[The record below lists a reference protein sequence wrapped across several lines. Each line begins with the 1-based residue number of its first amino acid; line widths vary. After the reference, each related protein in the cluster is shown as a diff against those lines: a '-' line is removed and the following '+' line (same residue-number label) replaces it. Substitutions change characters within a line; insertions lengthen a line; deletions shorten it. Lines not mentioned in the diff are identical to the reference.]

1 MDMFRFKIYLCSA
14 LLMLGSLLISERAEA
29 ACESV
34 TVTNL
39 NFGNIYSDGNIDV
52 TATVSYECDV
62 TLGVL
67 STFPVCIQIGKSVQ
81 DSSVMDRRLRYEED
95 TLSYNI
101 YADAGRKIVWGDE
114 GITGSPSAQIF
125 RHSPVLVGVGKYKI
139 RGTQSI
145 YGRLPI
151 SNFMAHKAG
160 NYASELTVAVRSAS
174 INILDLLL
182 CTTVAPT
189 VRTLNVRANLVETC
203 TVSADPLNFG
213 SHPSN
218 FASPVQSTSTINT
231 ACNKGSDYQIGLNNG
246 QNAIGATRRMKAADG
261 SYIAYELYNNSSY
274 TQRWGSTEDTSE
286 VVQGIATGQNQQ
298 ATVYGQVQPQP
309 GLKAATYEDTIT
321 VTVTY

>member
-1 MDMFRFKIYLCSA
+1 MFKFKIYMFSA
-14 LLMLGSLLISERAEA
+14 LLMLGGLLMSERAEA
-29 ACESV
+29 ACDPV

-39 NFGNIYSDGNIDV
+39 NFGNIYTDGNIDV
-52 TATVSYECDV
+52 TALVSYECDV
-62 TLGVL
+62 TLGLL
-67 STFPVCIQIGKSVQ
+67 STFPVCIQIGKEGQ
-81 DSSVMDRRLRYEED
+81 DSSVMDRRLRSGED
-95 TLSYNI
+95 ALSYNI
-101 YADAGRKIVWGDE
+101 YADANRTIVWGDE

-125 RHSPVLVGVGKYKI
+125 RHPPVLVGLLTYKI
-139 RGTQSI
+139 FGTQTI

-151 SNFMAHKAG
+151 SNFMANKAG
-160 NYASELTVAVRSAS
+160 NYASTLTVTVRSTS

-189 VRTLNVRANLVETC
+189 VRSLNVSATLIEAC
-203 TVSADPLNFG
+203 TVSANPLNFG

-231 ACNKGSDYQIGLNNG
+231 ACSKGSNYQIGLNNG
-246 QNAIGATRRMKAADG
+246 QNTIGATRRMKAADG